1 MQDDLQSLAAAAASA
16 VQMQLTAAEDAAD
29 AQPVD
34 ALKACSAL
42 RAALAGHTTE
52 LQRWAV
58 SLHVESVRQSSA
70 SKRLAE
76 REAATAEIRALEAAV
91 EEQKSA
97 ARVEKDDL
105 LSKQVSFVLILVLT
119 TPFFLSVVPA
129 VRESIVFRP
138 SSLAVVVSSSDTK
151 NWYAEAS

>member
-16 VQMQLTAAEDAAD
+16 VQMQLTAAEDATD

-58 SLHVESVRQSSA
+58 SLQVESVRQSSA
-70 SKRLAE
+70 AKKLME
-76 REAATAEIRALEAAV
+76 REVAASEIRELEAAV
-91 EEQKSA
+91 EAQRSA
-97 ARVEKDDL
+97 ARREKDDL
-105 LSKQVSFVLILVLT
+105 IVKQVRILQIRAAFGP
-119 TPFFLSVVPA
+119 PFGG
-129 VRESIVFRP
+129 
-138 SSLAVVVSSSDTK
+138 D
-151 NWYAEAS
+151 

>member
-1 MQDDLQSLAAAAASA
+1 
-16 VQMQLTAAEDAAD
+16 MQLTAAEDATD

-70 SKRLAE
+70 AKKLME
-76 REAATAEIRALEAAV
+76 REVAASEIRELEAAV
-91 EEQKSA
+91 EAQRSA
-97 ARVEKDDL
+97 ARREKDDL
-105 LSKQVSFVLILVLT
+105 IVKQVRILQIRAAFGP
-119 TPFFLSVVPA
+119 PFGG
-129 VRESIVFRP
+129 
-138 SSLAVVVSSSDTK
+138 D
-151 NWYAEAS
+151 